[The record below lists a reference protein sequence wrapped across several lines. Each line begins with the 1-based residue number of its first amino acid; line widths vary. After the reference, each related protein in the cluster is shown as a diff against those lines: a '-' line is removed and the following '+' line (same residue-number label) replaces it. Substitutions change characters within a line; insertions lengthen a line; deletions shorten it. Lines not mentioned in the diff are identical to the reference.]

1 MRSLQPGD
9 NDSDDNNCD
18 NDDNDQVYGAK
29 LVSSMLCAGAR
40 LGGKDACKRDSGG
53 PLVQVIIIMMM
64 KMMMMMTGGRR
75 AGWAGQ
81 SAGGCGELG
90 PGLRPG
96 WLPRGLHQGQQ
107 LHPLD
112 TGQHKQG
119 QAVLRIALTDF
130 N

>member
-1 MRSLQPGD
+1 MI
-9 NDSDDNNCD
+9 
-18 NDDNDQVYGAK
+18 
-29 LVSSMLCAGAR
+29 CAGAR

-53 PLVQVIIIMMM
+53 PLVQVTRIMMIM
-64 KMMMMMTGGRR
+64 IMMIMMMTGGRR
-75 AGWAGQ
+75 PGWAGQ
-81 SAGGCGELG
+81 SVGGCGELG
-90 PGLRPG
+90 PGLWPG

-119 QAVLRIALTDF
+119 QALLRIARGDT

>member
-9 NDSDDNNCD
+9 NDSDNDCCD
-18 NDDNDQVYGAK
+18 NDDNDEVYGAK

-53 PLVQVIIIMMM
+53 PLVQVIMI
-64 KMMMMMTGGRR
+64 MMMMMTGGRR
-75 AGWAGQ
+75 AGGRGSQLVGVVSWGQGFGQAGF
-81 SAGGCGELG
+81 
-90 PGLRPG
+90 PGVYTRVSSY
-96 WLPRGLHQGQQ
+96 